1 MSTATRDGRN
11 VDERLGVLQGE
22 AADVEVGRP
31 LDAFPLQRHGPSRAT
46 DRAAQESPTYYELP
60 VLKAPVWIATIPTD
74 FYVGGVT
81 GGALA
86 LGAAV
91 QLLDDERPALLR
103 ACRWMGA
110 VGTVASA
117 GLLIA
122 DLGRPSRF
130 LNMLRVF
137 RPTSPMSVGSWVLAA
152 TGATATLAV
161 LGAPRGPLAR
171 GATTIAGA
179 LGLALAGYTGV
190 LLANTAVP
198 LWRGARRAMPPL
210 FLGSGLA
217 SAAALLELVALPAR
231 DRALA
236 RRVGVLG
243 KVLELSL
250 SRALERELDGAPR
263 ARMPLEEGATGALW
277 RAAKALT
284 SASLLL
290 AVLPRAPRR
299 LRTLGAALG
308 TAGALAMRFG
318 LFHGG
323 KRSARDPRATF
334 EGQRARMEADR
345 T

>member
-1 MSTATRDGRN
+1 
-11 VDERLGVLQGE
+11 
-22 AADVEVGRP
+22 
-31 LDAFPLQRHGPSRAT
+31 
-46 DRAAQESPTYYELP
+46 
-60 VLKAPVWIATIPTD
+60 
-74 FYVGGVT
+74 
-81 GGALA
+81 
-86 LGAAV
+86 
-91 QLLDDERPALLR
+91 
-103 ACRWMGA
+103 
-110 VGTVASA
+110 
-117 GLLIA
+117 
-122 DLGRPSRF
+122 
-130 LNMLRVF
+130 
-137 RPTSPMSVGSWVLAA
+137 
-152 TGATATLAV
+152 
-161 LGAPRGPLAR
+161 
-171 GATTIAGA
+171 
-179 LGLALAGYTGV
+179 
-190 LLANTAVP
+190 
-198 LWRGARRAMPPL
+198 MPPL

-236 RRVGVLG
+236 RRVGGLG